1 MSVRSQL
8 PLLCHCCGLFEA
20 PSFSK
25 LLSHVRLV
33 HADDPDFKINCTLEG
48 CCRTFTRFQTYRNH
62 VYTYHK
68 NAFRS
73 KPPNV
78 GPSESQKS
86 DSCED
91 PSVVRDFYQED
102 NSTFDNQGESS
113 EVGRGDDL
121 AIIDPQAEK
130 QVVERAAALW
140 ILKARECYRIPLS
153 SMNAIIQ
160 DLESMYGYIL
170 TGLQEAVG
178 SCLQQSDV
186 DSATIDEVKAIFSA
200 RERLFI
206 GLDTQYLQ
214 MRYFQHRF
222 QLVVSNSGPL
232 Y

>member
-8 PLLCHCCGLFEA
+8 PLLCHCCGLFEP

-33 HADDPDFKINCTLEG
+33 HADDPDFKINCKLEG
-48 CCRTFTRFQTYRNH
+48 CCHTFTRFQTYRNH

-113 EVGRGDDL
+113 E
-121 AIIDPQAEK
+121 
-130 QVVERAAALW
+130 
-140 ILKARECYRIPLS
+140 CYRIPVIYGCNHPRFGFHVWIYPNRTSRS
-153 SMNAIIQ
+153 SRF
-160 DLESMYGYIL
+160 LP
-170 TGLQEAVG
+170 TAV
-178 SCLQQSDV
+178 
-186 DSATIDEVKAIFSA
+186 
-200 RERLFI
+200 
-206 GLDTQYLQ
+206 
-214 MRYFQHRF
+214 
-222 QLVVSNSGPL
+222 
-232 Y
+232 